1 MADPPNMNTRIA
13 NAMIDHD
20 VDLLRVAASSNRRVR
35 GLLKALERE
44 LVARLDDV
52 NLSDVMQTRLRTL
65 LSKVR
70 QQIDQTYGEI
80 NRLVQ
85 NDLLGV
91 AALEVEL
98 VARTANT
105 VIGIDVLNP
114 QAPRVIARALIDDLL
129 IRGAPSADWWSRQ
142 AADTAF
148 RFATQVRIGVLAGD
162 PTPKIARRVRQEMD
176 VSRRAA
182 EALVRTSVQTV
193 ATNARLASYKAN
205 GDVVTGVQQLS
216 VLDNRTTDICIA
228 YSGLQWDLDGNPLPG
243 TKLPFNGGP
252 PRHWNCRST
261 LVPILKTWRDMGI
274 DVDEFQP
281 STRAAMNGEVAA
293 TTTFAQWLASRSEEQ
308 QDEILGKGRAQLW
321 RDGRITLT
329 DLVDQTGRPMT
340 LEQLRAKHG
349 V

>member
-1 MADPPNMNTRIA
+1 MNTRIA

-35 GLLKALERE
+35 GLLKALEKE
-44 LVARLDDV
+44 IVSRLANTD
-52 NLSDVMQTRLRTL
+52 LSEAMQVRLRDL
-65 LSKVR
+65 LASVR
-70 QQIDQTYGEI
+70 KQIDTTFGEI

-85 NDLLGV
+85 NDLVGL
-91 AALEVEL
+91 ATLELQL

-105 VIGIDVLNP
+105 VIGIDVLNA
-114 QAPRVIARALIDDLL
+114 QAPRVVARALIDDLL
-129 IRGAPSADWWSRQ
+129 IRGAPSVEWWSRQ
-142 AADTAF
+142 AADITF
-148 RFATQVRIGVLAGD
+148 RFATQVRMGVLSGD
-162 PTPKIARRVRQEMD
+162 PTSKIAKRVRQEMD

-193 ATNARLASYKAN
+193 ATNARLASFKAN
-205 GDVVTGVQQLS
+205 GDVVNGVQQLS

-243 TKLPFNGGP
+243 TNLPFNGGP

-321 RDGRITLT
+321 RDGKITLT